1 MGSTTG
7 TSHAA
12 GGTKRTVRAFSSGA
26 HVALIARRKIGPM
39 LVEAFV
45 RLALDGVTMSLL
57 AFALYYRRHGRSD
70 LAVLLCLFNLGVF
83 LAVIVIVGGEFGLSA
98 GLGLFA
104 VLSVMRMRSE
114 TFSAREL
121 GYLFTA
127 LAIAIV
133 SAVDVG
139 SLGFSIGLACAA
151 LGAVALLDHP
161 GLMRS
166 TRTMDVTLELVF
178 ADHDALR
185 RHLEERLNVDV
196 VEVRVVEVDYV
207 REVTR
212 VELRCADRPR
222 LAGPIAEDGAGAP
235 PTAA

>member
-1 MGSTTG
+1 MLLDALLHLAIDAVAMG
-7 TSHAA
+7 
-12 GGTKRTVRAFSSGA
+12 
-26 HVALIARRKIGPM
+26 I
-39 LVEAFV
+39 
-45 RLALDGVTMSLL
+45 L

-70 LAVLLCLFNLGVF
+70 IAVLLSLFNLGVF
-83 LAVIVIVGGEFGLSA
+83 LAVVVIARGEFGVSA

-127 LAIAIV
+127 LALAIV
-133 SAVDVG
+133 CAVDAG
-139 SLGFSIGLACAA
+139 SVAFPLALAVAA

-161 GLMRS
+161 SLMRS
-166 TRTMDVTLELVF
+166 TRTMDVTVELVF

-185 RHLEERLNVDV
+185 RHLEERLNVDIAD
-196 VEVRVVEVDYV
+196 VRVVEVDYV

-212 VELRCADRPR
+212 AELRCSDRPISSTPMSDHSV
-222 LAGPIAEDGAGAP
+222 GVPQTAP
-235 PTAA
+235 GG

>member
-1 MGSTTG
+1 MLLD
-7 TSHAA
+7 
-12 GGTKRTVRAFSSGA
+12 
-26 HVALIARRKIGPM
+26 AL
-39 LVEAFV
+39 V
-45 RLALDGVTMSLL
+45 RLALDAGAMGVL

-127 LAIAIV
+127 LALAIV

-139 SLGFSIGLACAA
+139 GLGFSLALAAAA

-161 GLMRS
+161 RLMRS
-166 TRTMDVTLELVF
+166 ARTMEVTLELVF

-185 RHLEERLNVDV
+185 RHLQERLNVDV
-196 VEVRVVEVDYV
+196 VDVRVVEVDYV

-212 VELRCADRPR
+212 VELRCADRAR
-222 LAGPIAEDGAGAP
+222 LATGTTEDGLGAFP
-235 PTAA
+235 AAPGS

>member
-1 MGSTTG
+1 MLLD
-7 TSHAA
+7 
-12 GGTKRTVRAFSSGA
+12 
-26 HVALIARRKIGPM
+26 AL
-39 LVEAFV
+39 L
-45 RLALDGVTMSLL
+45 RLALDAAAIGIL

-70 LAVLLCLFNLGVF
+70 IAVLLSLFNLGVF
-83 LAVIVIVGGEFGLSA
+83 LAVIVIAGGEFGVSA

-127 LAIAIV
+127 LALAIMCAV
-133 SAVDVG
+133 NVGTLAFPVALSA
-139 SLGFSIGLACAA
+139 AA

-161 GLMRS
+161 RLMRS
-166 TRTMDVTLELVF
+166 TRTMDVTVELVF

-185 RHLEERLNVDV
+185 RHLEERLNVDIAN
-196 VEVRVVEVDYV
+196 VRVVEVDYV

-212 VELRCADRPR
+212 AELRCSDRPISSTR
-222 LAGPIAEDGAGAP
+222 ISNRGVGFPE
-235 PTAA
+235 TAAGN

>member
-1 MGSTTG
+1 MG
-7 TSHAA
+7 AMLLD
-12 GGTKRTVRAFSSGA
+12 
-26 HVALIARRKIGPM
+26 AL
-39 LVEAFV
+39 L
-45 RLALDGVTMSLL
+45 RLAIDAAAIGVLG
-57 AFALYYRRHGRSD
+57 FVLYYRRHGRSD

-83 LAVIVIVGGEFGLSA
+83 LAVIVIVGGEFGVSA

-121 GYLFTA
+121 GYFFTA
-127 LAIAIV
+127 LALAIV
-133 SAVDVG
+133 TGVEVAD
-139 SLGFSIGLACAA
+139 LGFSLALASAA
-151 LGAVALLDHP
+151 LAAVALLDHP
-161 GLMRS
+161 RLMRS
-166 TRTMDVTLELVF
+166 TRTMEVTVELVF

-196 VEVRVVEVDYV
+196 IDVRVVEVDYV

-222 LAGPIAEDGAGAP
+222 APAAITEDGVGASPAAAGS
-235 PTAA
+235 

>member
-1 MGSTTG
+1 MLLD
-7 TSHAA
+7 
-12 GGTKRTVRAFSSGA
+12 
-26 HVALIARRKIGPM
+26 AL
-39 LVEAFV
+39 L
-45 RLALDGVTMSLL
+45 RLAVDAVAMGVL

-70 LAVLLCLFNLGVF
+70 IAVLLSLFNLGVF
-83 LAVIVIVGGEFGLSA
+83 LAVIVIAGGEFGVSA

-127 LAIAIV
+127 LALAIV
-133 SAVDVG
+133 CAVDAG
-139 SLGFSIGLACAA
+139 SLAFSLALSAAA

-161 GLMRS
+161 RLMRS
-166 TRTMDVTLELVF
+166 TRTMEVTVELVF

-185 RHLEERLNVDV
+185 RHLEERLNVDIAD
-196 VEVRVVEVDYV
+196 VRVVEVDYV

-212 VELRCADRPR
+212 AEIRCSDRPISSSTTITDR
-222 LAGPIAEDGAGAP
+222 GVGLPGTPAGG
-235 PTAA
+235 

>member
-1 MGSTTG
+1 
-7 TSHAA
+7 
-12 GGTKRTVRAFSSGA
+12 
-26 HVALIARRKIGPM
+26 M
-39 LVEAFV
+39 LVDALV
-45 RLALDGVTMSLL
+45 RLALDAGAMGVL

-127 LAIAIV
+127 LALAILC
-133 SAVDVG
+133 AVEVG
-139 SLGFSIGLACAA
+139 GIGFTLALAGAA

-161 GLMRS
+161 RLMRS
-166 TRTMDVTLELVF
+166 TRTMEVTLELVF

-185 RHLEERLNVDV
+185 RHLDERLNVDV
-196 VEVRVVEVDYV
+196 VDVRVVEVDYV

-222 LAGPIAEDGAGAP
+222 LTGAITEDGLGASP
-235 PTAA
+235 AAPGS

>member
-1 MGSTTG
+1 MLLD
-7 TSHAA
+7 
-12 GGTKRTVRAFSSGA
+12 
-26 HVALIARRKIGPM
+26 AL
-39 LVEAFV
+39 V
-45 RLALDGVTMSLL
+45 RLALDAGAMGVL

-127 LAIAIV
+127 LALAILT
-133 SAVDVG
+133 AVEVG
-139 SLGFSIGLACAA
+139 GLGFSLALAAAA
-151 LGAVALLDHP
+151 LAAVALLDHP
-161 GLMRS
+161 RLMRS
-166 TRTMDVTLELVF
+166 TRTMEVTLELVF
-178 ADHDALR
+178 ADHDALS
-185 RHLEERLNVDV
+185 RHLAERLNVDV
-196 VEVRVVEVDYV
+196 VDVRVVEVDYV

-212 VELRCADRPR
+212 VDLRAADRPR
-222 LAGPIAEDGAGAP
+222 LAAPTTEDGLGAP
-235 PTAA
+235 PAAAGS

>member
-1 MGSTTG
+1 MGMMLLD
-7 TSHAA
+7 
-12 GGTKRTVRAFSSGA
+12 
-26 HVALIARRKIGPM
+26 AL
-39 LVEAFV
+39 V
-45 RLALDGVTMSLL
+45 RLAIDAGAMAVL
-57 AFALYYRRHGRSD
+57 AFAFYYRRHGRSD
-70 LAVLLCLFNLGVF
+70 LAVLLFLFNLGVF
-83 LAVIVIVGGEFGLSA
+83 LAVIVIVGGRFGLSA

-127 LAIAIV
+127 LALAIV
-133 SAVDVG
+133 TAVDVG
-139 SLGFSIGLACAA
+139 GLGFGLALAAAA

-161 GLMRS
+161 RLLRS
-166 TRTMDVTLELVF
+166 TRTMEVTVELVF

-196 VEVRVVEVDYV
+196 VDVRVVEVDYV

-212 VELRCADRPR
+212 VDLRCADRPPSR
-222 LAGPIAEDGAGAP
+222 GPIARDGIGAP
-235 PTAA
+235 PATAGS